1 MAEEHITHLPDGA
14 EQPEF
19 ERQDLSPRAV
29 FAFLIGLAIAGALIS
44 VILFGAYKF
53 LNGYEARNQPEQ
65 NPMSNKGTN
74 VDTRKITPEDVNRFP
89 QPRLETN
96 ERTEINS
103 FRWKEEQTLS
113 TYGWV
118 DQKAGVVHIPIDRA
132 MEMIVERGLPTRPQ
146 AGTVPPSTVN
156 TTRQAAA
163 KSDQSQK
170 TQAKPPNR

>member
-1 MAEEHITHLPDGA
+1 MAEEHIAHLPDGS

-19 ERQDLSPRAV
+19 ERQDLSPRSV
-29 FAFLIGLAIAGALIS
+29 FAFLIGLAIAGVLIH
-44 VILFGAYKF
+44 VILFGTYRF
-53 LNGYEARNQPEQ
+53 LNGYEARNQPQQ
-65 NPMSNKGTN
+65 NPMSNKGVN
-74 VDTRKITPEDVNRFP
+74 VDTRKITPDDVARFP

-103 FRWKEEQTLS
+103 FRWKEEQTLN

-118 DQKAGVVHIPIDRA
+118 DQKAGIVHIPIDRA
-132 MEMIVERGLPTRPQ
+132 MDLIVQRGLPTRPQ
-146 AGTVPPSTVN
+146 TGTVPPSTVQ

-170 TQAKPPNR
+170 TPVKPPNR